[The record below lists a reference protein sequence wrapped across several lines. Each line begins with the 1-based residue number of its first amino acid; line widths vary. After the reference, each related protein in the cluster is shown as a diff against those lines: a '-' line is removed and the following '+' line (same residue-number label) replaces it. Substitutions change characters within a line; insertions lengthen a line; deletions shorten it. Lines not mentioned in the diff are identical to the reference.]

1 MNQLPSLIKDQFL
14 IDHNFMVKTNGR
26 IEPRVERQQCGSAQA
41 SLVDGIKREKDLA
54 ARRATPQA
62 PRERMIF
69 GGPCIGL

>member
-41 SLVDGIKREKDLA
+41 SLVDGIKRDKDWL
-54 ARRATPQA
+54 
-62 PRERMIF
+62 REELLFRH
-69 GGPCIGL
+69 PENE